1 MNIIN
6 NNIKWI
12 MLISGVL
19 TFAMVFAAVSPQL
32 ALSSMFGSSLE
43 GPLAEVVV
51 RNWGALIALIGGM
64 LIYGAFNIE
73 VRNLVLLVAALSKI
87 FFITLV
93 ITNGFGKQLISAIT
107 FDTILI
113 LLFFTYILSN
123 RKSNNVV

>member
-87 FFITLV
+87 IFITLV
-93 ITNGFGKQLISAIT
+93 ITNGFGK
-107 FDTILI
+107 
-113 LLFFTYILSN
+113 
-123 RKSNNVV
+123 